1 MIVRWPELPRARMAM
16 RSKAKHG
23 NMDLQR
29 TRRSAAGGYAMLGR
43 LVLVAAG
50 VILGGCTPPRPNSF
64 LPPASLAV
72 PSGTESAP
80 PAASRDD
87 VETLLKKME
96 AAYDQ
101 VKDYQTEV
109 EILLFKE
116 DGSFKTEKS
125 LYTFK
130 KPKRIRLDFV
140 SPHPGMILVYPD
152 PYGKVLLKPQGVLS
166 ILTFHLALDDPLL
179 GNPSGHRLDQSDL
192 GVLIE
197 NIRHSVTDQRRGP
210 VSLSEDKEAIR
221 IQVLA
226 DDHFREGVETRYQF
240 LISKELWL
248 PVEVG
253 EATTNGVHEGRIIFR
268 NLRTNINVP
277 DDLFE

>member
-1 MIVRWPELPRARMAM
+1 
-16 RSKAKHG
+16 
-23 NMDLQR
+23 MDIQR
-29 TRRSAAGGYAMLGR
+29 TRGPAARGNVWLWN
-43 LVLVAAG
+43 LVLAAAAVA
-50 VILGGCTPPRPNSF
+50 LGGCTLHRPS
-64 LPPASLAV
+64 ASVPQAPIAAV
-72 PSGTESAP
+72 AGAESAP
-80 PAASRDD
+80 PAASQEE
-87 VETLLKKME
+87 VATLLKRME

-101 VKDYQTEV
+101 VKDYQTDV

-130 KPKRIRLDFV
+130 KPKWIRLEFV

-152 PYGKVLLKPQGVLS
+152 PDGKVLMKPQGVLS
-166 ILTFHLALDDPLL
+166 VLTFHLALDDPLL
-179 GNPSGHRLDQSDL
+179 GTPSGQRLDQTDL
-192 GVLIE
+192 GVLIK

-210 VSLSEDKEAIR
+210 VSLSEDQEAIR

-226 DDHFREGVETRYQF
+226 DDHFREGVETKYQF
-240 LISKELWL
+240 LISKGLWL

-253 EATTNGVHEGRIIFR
+253 QSTTNGVQEGRIIFH

-277 DDLFE
+277 DDLFQ